1 MLPAVRIYWIVTLVV
16 LPFSVAWLLV
26 VTGGSVQIAD
36 LAAHPFHLLLSL
48 LFLAYAI
55 EGFREMHWAPNNLR
69 RNYPVL
75 ANIRYLLEFIRPE
88 IQQYF
93 IANNI
98 EERPF
103 NREQRN
109 IIYRRAKGLNDTLPF
124 GTQQDILEPGYR
136 SLQHSISATTV
147 KQEHARIT
155 IGGPQCNRPYSA
167 SRLNISGMSFGA
179 LSSNAIAALNK
190 GAALGAF
197 AHNTGEGSIS
207 EHHLQGGDLIWQL
220 GTAYF
225 GCRTP
230 EGRLDEQ
237 VFAEKASQDAVKMIE
252 IKISQGAKPS
262 HGGVLPGAKV
272 TEEIARIRTV
282 EVGKTVVSPASH
294 PEFSTPRGLLNFVQR
309 LRELSDGKPI
319 GFKLCIGRKSEFMA
333 IIKAIRETGILPDFI
348 TVDGAEGG
356 TGAAPAEFSNRL
368 GTPCL
373 EATFFVNQVLIGAG
387 LRDKIHIISAGKT
400 ATGYDMLEKIAVG
413 ADTVNAARSMMMAL
427 GCIQSQSCNTNKC
440 PTGVATT
447 DPRRAR
453 AIDVDAKA
461 LRVRNFHHHTMNAFM
476 ELCGA
481 MGYDNPSK
489 LKPRDIVCRY
499 DAGYRYFD
507 EIHPTLQHNQ
517 LLDNTAPTSYL
528 ESWTRAHADHF

>member
-230 EGRLDEQ
+230 EG
-237 VFAEKASQDAVKMIE
+237 
-252 IKISQGAKPS
+252 
-262 HGGVLPGAKV
+262 
-272 TEEIARIRTV
+272 
-282 EVGKTVVSPASH
+282 
-294 PEFSTPRGLLNFVQR
+294 
-309 LRELSDGKPI
+309 
-319 GFKLCIGRKSEFMA
+319 
-333 IIKAIRETGILPDFI
+333 
-348 TVDGAEGG
+348 
-356 TGAAPAEFSNRL
+356 
-368 GTPCL
+368 
-373 EATFFVNQVLIGAG
+373 
-387 LRDKIHIISAGKT
+387 
-400 ATGYDMLEKIAVG
+400 
-413 ADTVNAARSMMMAL
+413 
-427 GCIQSQSCNTNKC
+427 
-440 PTGVATT
+440 
-447 DPRRAR
+447 
-453 AIDVDAKA
+453 
-461 LRVRNFHHHTMNAFM
+461 
-476 ELCGA
+476 
-481 MGYDNPSK
+481 
-489 LKPRDIVCRY
+489 
-499 DAGYRYFD
+499 
-507 EIHPTLQHNQ
+507 
-517 LLDNTAPTSYL
+517 
-528 ESWTRAHADHF
+528 